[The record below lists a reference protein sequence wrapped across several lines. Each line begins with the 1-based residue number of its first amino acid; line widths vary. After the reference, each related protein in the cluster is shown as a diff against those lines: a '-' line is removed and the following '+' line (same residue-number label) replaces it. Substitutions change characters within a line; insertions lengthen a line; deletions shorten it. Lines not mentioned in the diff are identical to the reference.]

1 MSEQPL
7 TYEGVLEMIREIS
20 RAMKERDAEYAREKK
35 ERDAEYAREKK
46 ERDAEYVR
54 EKKERDAEYAR
65 EKKERDAELARIEK
79 ETNRKIGDLTGSI
92 GRMVEHMIGERI
104 VEKFQAL
111 GYGVTRPVLRNHS
124 FENTKLWIKG
134 EFDLTLVDS
143 DIVILIEVKT
153 TLKTSNVRKHI
164 KKIEEYRRH
173 IDAVGF
179 TQPPFSTR
187 LLPSTR
193 FIGAVAGAV
202 VTDEAKQFAHEKG
215 LYTIVQSGE
224 AVEIV
229 QTPEGFKAKEW

>member
-1 MSEQPL
+1 MSVQPL
-7 TYEGVLEMIREIS
+7 TYESVLELIRENGREMRENS
-20 RAMKERDAEYAREKK
+20 REMREEHREFRRSLKEQGAEFDRRMEEQRAEYTREKK
-35 ERDAEYAREKK
+35 K
-46 ERDAEYVR
+46 
-54 EKKERDAEYAR
+54 
-65 EKKERDAELARIEK
+65 RDAELARIEK

-92 GRMVEHMIGERI
+92 GRTVEHMIGERI

-143 DIVILIEVKT
+143 DIIILIEVKT

-202 VTDEAKQFAHEKG
+202 ATDEAKQFAHEKG

-224 AVEIV
+224 AVDIV